1 MDHVQD
7 LLKTAVAEIERILS
21 SKTVVGEPM
30 TVGDTTLI
38 PLVSVGFGFGAGGG
52 TGPAPGAK
60 ERAEGSGAGTGG
72 GGGIKPVAVIIVDA
86 HGARLEPIRGGASS
100 VLEKVAE
107 AVSQG
112 IQRSGKGEAS

>member
-1 MDHVQD
+1 MEQVHE
-7 LLKTAVAEIERILS
+7 LLRTAVGEIERILS
-21 SKTVVGEPM
+21 SKTVVGEPI

-52 TGPAPGAK
+52 TGQAPSEK
-60 ERAEGSGAGTGG
+60 QNAEGTGAGTGG
-72 GGGIKPVAVIIVDA
+72 GGGIKPVAVIVLDSR
-86 HGARLEPIRGGASS
+86 GARLEPIKGGASS

-112 IQRSGKGEAS
+112 IQRSGKT